1 MEEILKKLDDNSGKV
16 DTLSEDVTNLK
27 QKEEQRE
34 KDDRTVPDETE
45 DGRHR
50 SRSRS
55 RARYRSRSPLGPK
68 RRPGGLEEDRRSTSR
83 DRISERSWGDR
94 DPAEPTDLSLP
105 HFSDEEDGVELIEV
119 SEGTDRFLKTVCI
132 RSMSNELRR
141 KTRSVYK
148 FPKVPATRTPKV
160 DQVIK
165 SLASQ
170 SAKSTDR
177 ELARLQTFV
186 LDSMAPLSSLMEMI
200 SHGADKV
207 SIEDIKIATSTATEL
222 IGNTS
227 AQISRLRR
235 EKLIQSINK
244 NLLPLVKEDGDFL
257 EAPPNLFGADFS
269 KRAKDHLDQVKS
281 LKAASLPMKH
291 IPHLQSSGNKPAH
304 VFRRGH
310 LSGRGQARGRGGGPT
325 FSQKS
330 HSGER
335 PPRH

>member
-1 MEEILKKLDDNSGKV
+1 
-16 DTLSEDVTNLK
+16 
-27 QKEEQRE
+27 
-34 KDDRTVPDETE
+34 
-45 DGRHR
+45 
-50 SRSRS
+50 
-55 RARYRSRSPLGPK
+55 
-68 RRPGGLEEDRRSTSR
+68 
-83 DRISERSWGDR
+83 
-94 DPAEPTDLSLP
+94 
-105 HFSDEEDGVELIEV
+105 
-119 SEGTDRFLKTVCI
+119 
-132 RSMSNELRR
+132 MSNELRR

-281 LKAASLPMKH
+281 LKAASLPIKH
-291 IPHLQSSGNKPAH
+291 IPHLQQQASSC
-304 VFRRGH
+304 F
-310 LSGRGQARGRGGGPT
+310 SEGPPL
-325 FSQKS
+325 
-330 HSGER
+330 GER
-335 PPRH
+335 PGQRKGWRPHILTKESLRGKTSLSLVQRLPQIQHTHVCSIKVFQNTLSIQNAIAAKGIIPLQKLEGWHTL